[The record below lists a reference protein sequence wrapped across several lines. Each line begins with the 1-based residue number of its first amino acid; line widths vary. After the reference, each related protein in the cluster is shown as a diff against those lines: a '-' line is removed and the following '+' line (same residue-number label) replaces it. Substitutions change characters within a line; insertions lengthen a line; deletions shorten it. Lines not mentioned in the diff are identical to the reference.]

1 VLYFQKHPAGLD
13 PGQIFNAEENI
24 MQAADPII
32 RMTTQR
38 QILLEELARTKSH
51 PTACELYEMVR
62 KRLPRIGLGTVYRN
76 LELMAEGG
84 IILKLEVGGSQKRFD
99 ADTEPHYHIRCSIC
113 SKLENIEMD
122 VIHDLV
128 KAAAKKTSYKI
139 VRHHVEFTGICPECQ
154 KKACSPAKAA

>member
-1 VLYFQKHPAGLD
+1 
-13 PGQIFNAEENI
+13 

-38 QILLEELARTKSH
+38 QILLEELAKANH
-51 PTACELYEMVR
+51 PTACELYDMVR

-76 LELMAEGG
+76 LEVLAEGG

-99 ADTEPHYHIRCSIC
+99 ADTEPHYHIRCSVC
-113 SKLENIEMD
+113 SKVENIEMD

-128 KAAAKKTSYKI
+128 RAAAKKTAYKI
-139 VRHHVEFTGICPECQ
+139 VRHHVEFTGVCPECQ
-154 KKACSPAKAA
+154 KKDGSPETAA